1 MTFCDWLL
9 LNQSVKEELKGP
21 GLRDI
26 TSKSDNPVYQALL
39 NNFKQ

>member
-21 GLRDI
+21 SLRNI
-26 TSKSDNPVYQALL
+26 TGNNYNLVYQALL
-39 NNFKQ
+39 SNFKQ